1 MKTSI
6 RPVVFALIALSLTMI
21 SCGVTLLPVATVP
34 AYPTP
39 NLLMTIQ
46 AIQTLLAPA
55 PTQASAIPPA
65 TTPTPAA
72 VACNGTNL
80 AALMI
85 RAVSDGTFVPPGASF
100 VESWTLQNVGSCTW
114 TTSYTLV
121 FDGGTPMN
129 GPSSQPLPAEVPP
142 GGTITVSVN
151 LVAPSTIGTY
161 QGLWKLSTPQGL
173 RFGTGEGGAD
183 DFWLIISTATPG
195 AYPVLNPYIP
205 PGYPSCTG
213 AYYPGYWGERANLAR
228 FVSETIPDGTYI
240 PPGAAFTKTWTLQN
254 IGACTWTTDYNLV
267 FTSGSRMG
275 APHSIPLSEAVP
287 PGGTVVLAV
296 NMVAPTSEGSFRG
309 YWELST
315 PYGYRF
321 GVGSGRTALWVLIST
336 GIAVTST
343 PTATYLPT
351 ITFTPTVTYTPT
363 VTATTTA
370 TYTPTNTYTAS
381 PTTADTATPSP
392 TPTSTPTSTPTFT
405 ETATDTPAPTSTPVP
420 EATAP

>member
-1 MKTSI
+1 
-6 RPVVFALIALSLTMI
+6 
-21 SCGVTLLPVATVP
+21 
-34 AYPTP
+34 
-39 NLLMTIQ
+39 
-46 AIQTLLAPA
+46 
-55 PTQASAIPPA
+55 
-65 TTPTPAA
+65 
-72 VACNGTNL
+72 
-80 AALMI
+80 
-85 RAVSDGTFVPPGASF
+85 
-100 VESWTLQNVGSCTW
+100 
-114 TTSYTLV
+114 
-121 FDGGTPMN
+121 
-129 GPSSQPLPAEVPP
+129 
-142 GGTITVSVN
+142 
-151 LVAPSTIGTY
+151 
-161 QGLWKLSTPQGL
+161 LWKLSTPQGL